1 MKPKL
6 PWGTIVEV
14 KPKPG
19 FLEPYCRGETEA
31 FLGPYCRGETEASL
45 GPYCRGEPKLPWGP
59 IVEVNRSF
67 PGALL

>member
-31 FLGPYCRGETEASL
+31 SWSVIVEAKPKLSW
-45 GPYCRGEPKLPWGP
+45 GSIVVKPKLPWDP